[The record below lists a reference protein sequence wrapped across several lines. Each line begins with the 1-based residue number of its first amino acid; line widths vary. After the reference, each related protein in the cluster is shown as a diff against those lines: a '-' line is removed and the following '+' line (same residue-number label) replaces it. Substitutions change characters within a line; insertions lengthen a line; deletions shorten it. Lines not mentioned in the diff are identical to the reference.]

1 MSERPDDGMTPQ
13 RILLGAAGVAI
24 VVGLLTVSLGWFT
37 NVGLVLVTLAV
48 VAALALLAQGL
59 LQSQQHLHWE
69 TSTSG
74 ANARRG
80 GDSRVT
86 TLRHEIELAASGQA
100 EAQERVHA
108 LLTGLADERLR
119 DCHALERGEDPEAAA
134 ALLGPDLAAYL
145 DGRPSSSSARLTT
158 DQLHRHVQKL
168 EELS

>member
-13 RILLGAAGVAI
+13 RMLLAAAGVAI

-37 NVGLVLVTLAV
+37 NVGLVLATLAV
-48 VAALALLAQGL
+48 VAALAVLAQGL

-69 TSTSG
+69 TRTSG
-74 ANARRG
+74 ADARRG
-80 GDSRVT
+80 ADSRVT

-119 DCHALERGEDPEAAA
+119 DRRGLERGEDPEAAA
-134 ALLGPDLAAYL
+134 LLGPDLTAYL
-145 DGRPSSSSARLTT
+145 DRRPSSSSARVTT